1 MFQAQHLVLIDALL
15 DSGKSQF
22 RSLGFLLSGSLL
34 LTLSAKLQIPFY
46 PVPMTL
52 QTLVVLLL
60 GIAFGWRLGFAT
72 VVFYLVQGAAGLPVF
87 AGTPEKGL
95 GLAYLMGPTGGY
107 LIGFAI
113 AAAITGWMAERG
125 FDRSVAGTAVAM
137 LCGNAVIYTCGLAWL
152 GQFVGYSE
160 KLLEFG
166 ITPFILGDLVKIAL
180 ATVALPVVWRW
191 INQDKV

>member
-1 MFQAQHLVLIDALL
+1 MFQAQHLVLMDALL
-15 DSGKSQF
+15 DSSQSRF

-34 LTLSAKLQIPFY
+34 LTISAKLQIPFY

-72 VVFYLVQGAAGLPVF
+72 VVFYLVQGAVGLPVF

-107 LIGFAI
+107 LIGFAV

-125 FDRSVAGTAVAM
+125 FDRTVVGAAAAM
-137 LCGNAVIYTCGLAWL
+137 FCGNAVIYACGLAWL
-152 GQFVGYSE
+152 GQFIGYSE
-160 KLLEFG
+160 KLLALG

-180 ATVALPVVWRW
+180 ATVSLPLVWRW
-191 INQDKV
+191 IKHDKV